1 MATFSASE
9 FLPVSIRDALCRLR
23 ISDPDRSL
31 RAAKARSR
39 RSRLT
44 LDGKLNILAA
54 DHPARRVTKVGD
66 DPLGMADRHGFLA
79 RILRVLMGE
88 TVDGA
93 MATMD
98 VLEDL
103 LVIDS
108 LVREAGGPAMLDGKL
123 LSASLNRGGLAR
135 TKWEMDD
142 FMMGSSPAACDAW
155 GFDGVKVL
163 LRICDDDIDSL
174 RTLTA
179 CTRVVSEANA
189 LGLPTFLEPLPV
201 EARDGAYRVVKTR
214 EALAQIAGVASALGD
229 SSRYMWLKL
238 PYCDGYEAVARATSL
253 PILLLG
259 GESAGGA
266 APFLRELAAGL
277 AAGVNVCGALVGR
290 NVLYAGAAD
299 PLAVADAVGGIIHK
313 GLTVDEALA
322 NVEAASGRDMHWL
335 SRHLEQI

>member
-1 MATFSASE
+1 MRWPAAPARWPRQTIRTTPGCGAHGATKTRAFPWYHAEALMATFSASE

-123 LSASLNRGGLAR
+123 LIASLNRGGLAR

-142 FMMGSSPAACDAW
+142 
-155 GFDGVKVL
+155 
-163 LRICDDDIDSL
+163 
-174 RTLTA
+174 
-179 CTRVVSEANA
+179 
-189 LGLPTFLEPLPV
+189 
-201 EARDGAYRVVKTR
+201 
-214 EALAQIAGVASALGD
+214 
-229 SSRYMWLKL
+229 
-238 PYCDGYEAVARATSL
+238 
-253 PILLLG
+253 
-259 GESAGGA
+259 
-266 APFLRELAAGL
+266 
-277 AAGVNVCGALVGR
+277 
-290 NVLYAGAAD
+290 
-299 PLAVADAVGGIIHK
+299 
-313 GLTVDEALA
+313 
-322 NVEAASGRDMHWL
+322 
-335 SRHLEQI
+335 